1 VKVYEGV
8 KVLSDVT
15 NKIVEKLVFIL
26 LLTITIII
34 LMEVV
39 FRYFPILDVS
49 WSEELAKMLAV
60 WLALIGASA
69 ALREGFHIGLRF
81 FVDLIP
87 AGPKRNLINIFVNTI
102 IFLFFIYLIVYGF
115 IYTGHVAQQIAPG
128 IQISMR
134 WAYLAIPMGAIF
146 LAIQSLRILMRDIL
160 HFSDNSK
167 GE

>member
-1 VKVYEGV
+1 MKVYESV
-8 KVLSDVT
+8 KILSEGA
-15 NKIVEKLVFIL
+15 NKLVEKLVFIL
-26 LLTITIII
+26 LLAITIII

-81 FVDLIP
+81 FVDMIP
-87 AGPKRNLINIFVNTI
+87 AGPRRNVINILVSATT
-102 IFLFFIYLIVYGF
+102 FLFFIFLMVYGF
-115 IYTGHVAQQIAPG
+115 IYTEHVAQQTAPG

-134 WAYLAIPMGAIF
+134 WAYLGVPIGALF
-146 LAIQSLRILMRDIL
+146 LAIQALMILMRNML
-160 HFSDNSK
+160 HFRDRST
-167 GE
+167 EE